1 MSYNI
6 YLHVVYMDTQKNK
19 NKQLVSDIITPEF
32 CKKLLNSLEDYAI
45 FTTDLNGIIQSWSKG
60 AQKLL
65 GYSEKEVIGM
75 SSEVIFTDEDKQKGM
90 FTEEMNTAK
99 LKGKALDERWH
110 LKKDGTRFWGSGLV
124 YQLRDK
130 NNQLIGLTKI
140 LRDLTQK
147 YLFEQQQKQASIEQE
162 RTNQQAALIE
172 TAHDA
177 FIVLD
182 NHNKILFWNEG
193 ARQLYGWKV
202 EEAVGKIAYELLHTH
217 YPIPLRKLIAT
228 LRKEKKWEGELIHIT
243 KSGQQIV
250 VDSRWELL
258 KSGNSIRYLEVNRDI
273 TERKR
278 YENNLKFLSEA
289 SKVLSSSLDY
299 KKTLESVTK
308 LAVPYIAD
316 WCSVE
321 MIDENGQIQ
330 LISVAHKD
338 PKKIRWAKELRKT
351 NPVDMS
357 ARQGLPEV
365 IRSANPEFYP
375 YITDEMLVKAA
386 RNKKE
391 LDLVRTIGFTSVII
405 VPICNDNK
413 CIGAI
418 TLVNTES
425 RRHYTE
431 AEFDMAKE
439 LGNRVSLAIQNVTLY
454 ENAQKEI
461 AIRKDTEEALI
472 QSKAQMQELYDANII
487 GVFYCNVNGL
497 IMNANDAF
505 LNIIGYSRKEL
516 EAGNLNWVRITP
528 PEYHA
533 EDQKAIKELVTKG
546 VLKPWE
552 KEYIRKDGSQVPVI
566 VGATMTDKTKGEA
579 MAFVLDITERK
590 KLEQRKDEFIGI
602 ASHEL
607 KTPLTSIKGYVQ
619 ILERI
624 IQQMGDP
631 RLELYLKKTNTY
643 IDRLNTLIADLLDVS
658 KIQAGKLQL
667 NYSSFNIK
675 ELAEEAIEG
684 IQHMNSHHK
693 IILQEAT
700 DIQIN
705 GDRQRLEQVF
715 TNLLTNAIKYSP
727 TADKVYVFV
736 EKKGNTVQVKVQDFG
751 VGIAKKEQQKLF
763 QRFYRVESTAKKFSG
778 LGIGLYI
785 SCEIVERHGG
795 KMWVESD
802 EGKGSIFYF
811 TLPI

>member
-6 YLHVVYMDTQKNK
+6 YLHVAYMDTQKNK
-19 NKQLVSDIITPEF
+19 QSVSDIITPEF

-45 FTTDLNGIIQSWSKG
+45 FTTDINGIIQSWSKG

-75 SSEVIFTDEDKQKGM
+75 SSEVIFTDEDRLKGM

-124 YQLRDK
+124 YQLKDK

-202 EEAVGKIAYELLHTH
+202 EEALGKIAYELLHTR

-316 WCSVE
+316 WCSVD
-321 MIDENGQIQ
+321 MIDENGQVQ

-338 PKKIRWAKELRKT
+338 PKKVKWAKELRKT

-357 ARQGLPEV
+357 VKQGLPEV
-365 IRSANPEFYP
+365 IRSSNPEFYP

-391 LDLVRTIGFTSVII
+391 LNLVRTIGFTSVII
-405 VPICNDNK
+405 VPICKDNK
-413 CIGAI
+413 CVGAI

-425 RRHYTE
+425 RRRYTE

-439 LGNRVSLAIQNVTLY
+439 LANRVSLAIQNVTLY

-516 EAGNLNWVRITP
+516 EAGNLNWMRITP
-528 PEYHA
+528 PEYHT
-533 EDQKAIKELVTKG
+533 EDQKALKELVTKG

-566 VGATMTDKTKGEA
+566 VGATMTNKTKGEA

-667 NYSSFNIK
+667 NYSTFNIK

-693 IILQEAT
+693 IVLQEVT

-727 TADKVYVFV
+727 TAPKVYVSV
-736 EKKGNTVQVKVQDFG
+736 EKKGSNVQVKVQDFG